1 LFLQADSPN
10 EERDSRSPPPPRKE
24 QPRSRS
30 RSRSMPRDRSRS
42 RSLPRHV
49 SPSRSRGRSRSRSR
63 GRSEIENP
71 GTTLYVT
78 GLSTRVTEKDLE
90 AYFSKEGKVA
100 SCVLVLEPR
109 TRESRGFAFVT
120 MDSVKDAE
128 RCIKYLNHSVLEG
141 RYITVERSRRKRP
154 RTPTPG
160 HYLGLKSSRDND
172 RDSRS
177 SRGRHYDRDDSGH
190 RRSPPRRDLSPR
202 DHGRRSPRDHG
213 RSSRRDRSY
222 SPRGRRSERRSER
235 RGTRSPAP
243 RKKQLRSLII
253 STFRSKS
260 RSIPRNRSRSRRPL
274 PRPISPSTRHGSVWF
289 LCSSNDPWID
299 RSEIENPG
307 NTLYVTGLSTKVTEK
322 DLEAHFSKQGK
333 VASFVLMLDPN
344 TRESR
349 GYAFVTMDSLRDAE
363 RCIKYLN
370 KTLLDGRYI
379 KVEKSHRKHPRTPT
393 PGQYIGLKRSKDN
406 EKDGD
411 GRSSRG
417 KHDDPDDS
425 GHRWLPRR
433 HNSPRDERKSPRRD
447 HAPRDGR
454 KSPRHD
460 HSPRGGRS
468 LERRSREILL
478 ETVMVFAQHGEV
490 KSTFLR
496 LIDICTRG
504 SRSPAAPRKEQQ
516 RSVSRPRLRAWS
528 RSIQRARS
536 RSLARPII

>member
-1 LFLQADSPN
+1 ADSPN

-30 RSRSMPRDRSRS
+30 RSRPRS

-49 SPSRSRGRSRSRSR
+49 SPSRNRGRSRSRSR

-141 RYITVERSRRKRP
+141 RYITVERTEIAVAVEGGTTIVMILDTVGHHQDATYHLVIMEGGHLVIMEEALEEIGLTLLVEEAQREGP
-154 RTPTPG
+154 REG
-160 HYLGLKSSRDND
+160 INLVA
-172 RDSRS
+172 
-177 SRGRHYDRDDSGH
+177 RDD
-190 RRSPPRRDLSPR
+190 L
-202 DHGRRSPRDHG
+202 
-213 RSSRRDRSY
+213 
-222 SPRGRRSERRSER
+222 
-235 RGTRSPAP
+235 GTRSPAP

-274 PRPISPSTRHGSVWF
+274 PRPISPSTRHG
-289 LCSSNDPWID
+289 

-307 NTLYVTGLSTKVTEK
+307 NTLYVTGLSTKVTDK
-322 DLEAHFSKQGK
+322 DLEAHFSKQGN
-333 VASFVLMLDPN
+333 VASCVLMLDPH

-349 GYAFVTMDSLRDAE
+349 GYAFVTMDSLRDAA
-363 RCIKYLN
+363 LN
-370 KTLLDGRYI
+370 GRYI
-379 KVEKSHRKHPRTPT
+379 KVEKVTKNSCSTASGADAIK
-393 PGQYIGLKRSKDN
+393 
-406 EKDGD
+406 KDGD
-411 GRSSRG
+411 GHSSRG

-447 HAPRDGR
+447 H
-454 KSPRHD
+454 SPG
-460 HSPRGGRS
+460 GGRS
-468 LERRSREILL
+468 PEKGAHDLLLPEKNNRGKASCRFVKPIKRGIDLRTHSSHVRTRLAIGDVGKFPSRHSSHI
-478 ETVMVFAQHGEV
+478 
-490 KSTFLR
+490 
-496 LIDICTRG
+496 
-504 SRSPAAPRKEQQ
+504 
-516 RSVSRPRLRAWS
+516 
-528 RSIQRARS
+528 RAR
-536 RSLARPII
+536 LAIGDVEDLGSNRVQYETTDNVGGG

>member
-1 LFLQADSPN
+1 MADSPN

-30 RSRSMPRDRSRS
+30 RSRPRS

-49 SPSRSRGRSRSRSR
+49 SPSRNRGRSRSRSR

-222 SPRGRRSERRSER
+222 SPRGRSPERRSER
-235 RGTRSPAP
+235 RYQP
-243 RKKQLRSLII
+243 
-253 STFRSKS
+253 
-260 RSIPRNRSRSRRPL
+260 
-274 PRPISPSTRHGSVWF
+274 
-289 LCSSNDPWID
+289 
-299 RSEIENPG
+299 
-307 NTLYVTGLSTKVTEK
+307 
-322 DLEAHFSKQGK
+322 
-333 VASFVLMLDPN
+333 
-344 TRESR
+344 
-349 GYAFVTMDSLRDAE
+349 
-363 RCIKYLN
+363 
-370 KTLLDGRYI
+370 
-379 KVEKSHRKHPRTPT
+379 
-393 PGQYIGLKRSKDN
+393 
-406 EKDGD
+406 
-411 GRSSRG
+411 
-417 KHDDPDDS
+417 
-425 GHRWLPRR
+425 
-433 HNSPRDERKSPRRD
+433 
-447 HAPRDGR
+447 
-454 KSPRHD
+454 
-460 HSPRGGRS
+460 
-468 LERRSREILL
+468 
-478 ETVMVFAQHGEV
+478 
-490 KSTFLR
+490 
-496 LIDICTRG
+496 RG
-504 SRSPAAPRKEQQ
+504 SR
-516 RSVSRPRLRAWS
+516 
-528 RSIQRARS
+528 
-536 RSLARPII
+536 